1 MLHHNRELFEQV
13 VLQAS
18 EYLQID
24 AAIIEKDYYVT
35 LLLQEIV
42 KQQPDIIFKGGTSL
56 SKCYRIID
64 RFSEDIDLTIFLD
77 EKPTESQRKR
87 LKENIV
93 SAIER
98 QEMTLTN
105 PDEIRSRREYNC
117 YLVSYPSIFSE
128 NYLKPH
134 LQVETT
140 IFFRTYPTKV
150 MPAASYIYDY
160 LSENDYTEF
169 ITQYQLEPFE
179 ICVQTADRTLVD
191 KVFAL
196 CDYYMSG
203 FVTEHSRHIYDIFRL
218 SEIVFPGRSLKDL
231 AEEVREERQPHKTCL
246 SAADGVSVNA
256 ILREIIDNEA
266 FKEDYKNKTRSLLL
280 TQVSYDTAISALEKL
295 IEVNV
300 FE

>member
-1 MLHHNRELFEQV
+1 MLHYDKELFEQV
-13 VLQAS
+13 VLRTS

-42 KQQPDIIFKGGTSL
+42 KIQPDIIFKGGTSL

-77 EKPTESQRKR
+77 EKPTESQRKQ

-93 SAIER
+93 SAIKNQKME
-98 QEMTLTN
+98 LIN

-117 YLVSYPSIFSE
+117 YLVSYPSMFSE

-140 IFFRTYPTKV
+140 IFFRTYPTMM

-160 LSENDYTEF
+160 LTENDYTGF
-169 ITQYQLEPFE
+169 ITQYHLEPFE
-179 ICVQTADRTLVD
+179 IRVQTADRTLVD

-203 FVTEHSRHIYDIFRL
+203 SVTEHSRHIYDIFRL

-231 AEEVREERQPHKTCL
+231 AEEVREEREPHKTCL
-246 SAADGVSVNA
+246 SAAEGVSVNT
-256 ILREIIDNEA
+256 ILREIIDKEA
-266 FKEDYKNKTRSLLL
+266 YKEDYKNTTRSLLF
-280 TQVSYDTAISALEKL
+280 TPVSYDTAISALEQL
-295 IEVNV
+295 IEANI

>member
-266 FKEDYKNKTRSLLL
+266 FKEDYKNKTRSLLF

>member
-231 AEEVREERQPHKTCL
+231 AEEVREERQPHKT
-246 SAADGVSVNA
+246 
-256 ILREIIDNEA
+256 
-266 FKEDYKNKTRSLLL
+266 
-280 TQVSYDTAISALEKL
+280 
-295 IEVNV
+295 
-300 FE
+300 

>member
-203 FVTEHSRHIYDIFRL
+203 SVTEHSRHIYDIFRL
-218 SEIVFPGRSLKDL
+218 SEIVFPGQNLKDL

-266 FKEDYKNKTRSLLL
+266 FKEDYKNKTRSLLF

-295 IEVNV
+295 IEANV

>member
-160 LSENDYTEF
+160 LSDNDYTEF

-203 FVTEHSRHIYDIFRL
+203 SVTEHSRHIYDIFRL
-218 SEIVFPGRSLKDL
+218 SEIVFPGQNLKDL

-266 FKEDYKNKTRSLLL
+266 FKEDYKNTTRSLLF

-295 IEVNV
+295 IEANV

>member
-93 SAIER
+93 SSR
-98 QEMTLTN
+98 QESSWLWSGTVQ
-105 PDEIRSRREYNC
+105 IR
-117 YLVSYPSIFSE
+117 VSPS
-128 NYLKPH
+128 K
-134 LQVETT
+134 QDAT
-140 IFFRTYPTKV
+140 
-150 MPAASYIYDY
+150 
-160 LSENDYTEF
+160 
-169 ITQYQLEPFE
+169 
-179 ICVQTADRTLVD
+179 
-191 KVFAL
+191 
-196 CDYYMSG
+196 
-203 FVTEHSRHIYDIFRL
+203 
-218 SEIVFPGRSLKDL
+218 
-231 AEEVREERQPHKTCL
+231 
-246 SAADGVSVNA
+246 
-256 ILREIIDNEA
+256 
-266 FKEDYKNKTRSLLL
+266 
-280 TQVSYDTAISALEKL
+280 
-295 IEVNV
+295 
-300 FE
+300 

>member
-203 FVTEHSRHIYDIFRL
+203 SVTEHPRHIYDIFRL
-218 SEIVFPGRSLKDL
+218 SEIVFPGQNLKDL

-266 FKEDYKNKTRSLLL
+266 YKEDYRNTTRSLLF

-295 IEVNV
+295 IEANV

>member
-266 FKEDYKNKTRSLLL
+266 FKEDYKNKPRSLLF
-280 TQVSYDTAISALEKL
+280 TQVTYDTAISALEKL
-295 IEVNV
+295 IEANV

>member
-203 FVTEHSRHIYDIFRL
+203 SVTEHSRHIYDIFRL
-218 SEIVFPGRSLKDL
+218 SEIVFPGQNLKDL

-266 FKEDYKNKTRSLLL
+266 FKEDYKNTTRSLLFS
-280 TQVSYDTAISALEKL
+280 QVSYDTAISALEKL
-295 IEVNV
+295 IEANV

>member
-218 SEIVFPGRSLKDL
+218 SEIVFPGQNLKDL

-266 FKEDYKNKTRSLLL
+266 FKEDYKNKTRSLLF

-295 IEVNV
+295 IEANV

>member
-13 VLQAS
+13 VLQTS

-42 KQQPDIIFKGGTSL
+42 RLQPDIIFKGGTSL

-64 RFSEDIDLTIFLD
+64 RFSEDIDLTIFFD

-93 SAIER
+93 SAIEHR
-98 QEMTLTN
+98 EMLLMN

-117 YLVSYPSIFSE
+117 YLVSYSSIFSE

-140 IFFRTYPTKV
+140 IFFRTYPTQL
-150 MPAASYIYDY
+150 MPVASYIYDY
-160 LSENDYTEF
+160 LSENDYTGF
-169 ITQYQLEPFE
+169 IAQYQMEPFE
-179 ICVQTADRTLVD
+179 IRVQTAERTLVD

-196 CDYYMSG
+196 CDYYLNGS
-203 FVTEHSRHIYDIFRL
+203 VIEHSRHIYDIFRL
-218 SEIVFPGRSLKDL
+218 LEIVFPGQNLKDL

-246 SAADGVSVNA
+246 SAADGVSVNK

-266 FKEDYKNKTRSLLL
+266 YKEDYKNTTRSLLF
-280 TQVSYDTAISALEKL
+280 TPVSYDTAISALEQL
-295 IEVNV
+295 IEANI

>member
-203 FVTEHSRHIYDIFRL
+203 SVTEHSRHIYDIFRL
-218 SEIVFPGRSLKDL
+218 SEIVFPGQNLKDL

-256 ILREIIDNEA
+256 ILREITDNEA
-266 FKEDYKNKTRSLLL
+266 FKEDYKNTTRSLLF

-295 IEVNV
+295 IEANV

>member
-1 MLHHNRELFEQV
+1 M
-13 VLQAS
+13 
-18 EYLQID
+18 
-24 AAIIEKDYYVT
+24 
-35 LLLQEIV
+35 
-42 KQQPDIIFKGGTSL
+42 
-56 SKCYRIID
+56 
-64 RFSEDIDLTIFLD
+64 
-77 EKPTESQRKR
+77 
-87 LKENIV
+87 
-93 SAIER
+93 
-98 QEMTLTN
+98 
-105 PDEIRSRREYNC
+105 
-117 YLVSYPSIFSE
+117 
-128 NYLKPH
+128 
-134 LQVETT
+134 QVETT

-150 MPAASYIYDY
+150 MLAASYIYDY

-266 FKEDYKNKTRSLLL
+266 FKEDYKNTTRSLLIP
-280 TQVSYDTAISALEKL
+280 QVSYDTAISALEKL
-295 IEVNV
+295 IEANV

>member
-179 ICVQTADRTLVD
+179 ICVQTADRTLGD

-266 FKEDYKNKTRSLLL
+266 FKEDYKNKTRSLLF

-295 IEVNV
+295 IEANV